1 MSLDNQIEPPQ
12 SFMAMYL
19 TPGRDR
25 PNAPQSVIL
34 ARYEL
39 CEDMA
44 SLLAEQVQTLAFEEN
59 FAGTGA
65 LMKCYQGLLAGE
77 ADFTPREA
85 AWVVLRLAERLGWEA
100 PEWLIAALAGPA
112 GHP

>member
-12 SFMAMYL
+12 SFMGMYL

-39 CEDMA
+39 CENIV
-44 SLLAEQVQTLAFEEN
+44 SLLTEQVQTLAFKES
-59 FAGTGA
+59 FSGA
-65 LMKCYQGLLAGE
+65 EALRKCHQGLLTDGT
-77 ADFTPREA
+77 DFSPREA
-85 AWVVLRLAERLGWEA
+85 AWVVLSLAERLGWET
-100 PEWLIAALAGPA
+100 PEWLIAELASQ
-112 GHP
+112 

>member
-25 PNAPQSVIL
+25 PNAPQAVIL

-44 SLLAEQVQTLAFEEN
+44 TALIEQAPTIAFDKNYTEDEVLAR
-59 FAGTGA
+59 
-65 LMKCYQGLLAGE
+65 CHQGLLAGE
-77 ADFTPREA
+77 MAFSPREA
-85 AWVVLRLAERLGWEA
+85 AWVILRLAERLGWDS
-100 PEWLIAALAGPA
+100 PEWLITAFASQ
-112 GHP
+112 

>member
-25 PNAPQSVIL
+25 LNAPQAVIL

-44 SLLAEQVQTLAFEEN
+44 SLLIEQVQTLAFKEN
-59 FAGTGA
+59 FSGA
-65 LMKCYQGLLAGE
+65 EALRKCHQGLLAGE
-77 ADFTPREA
+77 TPFSPREA
-85 AWVVLRLAERLGWEA
+85 AWVVLRLAEQLGWEA
-100 PEWLIAALAGPA
+100 PEWLITVLTGQ
-112 GHP
+112 